1 MSFKAKKIFIFLSS
15 FVLALLL
22 CSKANLTALTYDEAY
37 TFFKY
42 VLNKDIFSTSLA
54 NNHPLNTATIIS
66 TTTFG
71 EGVLSVRLTNI
82 LFGLGYLVISCLV
95 SVRSK
100 LPVLTFFILTLC
112 PYLFEFFTLARGYG
126 LAASLVFAALA
137 TYFYL
142 YDDKRAILISTALL
156 VLASYAYYP
165 VVTLS
170 AVFVSV
176 IGFKEWKN
184 GNRLYSRASVYL
196 LGICSIFP
204 IWAMKQVSS
213 TGKPLYG
220 IIDYSATD
228 VLFTG
233 FGFQSLLNPDETSL
247 GVVAFLFVFLPILFA
262 PFLGKKTKTLSL
274 MVLVFVVVFFAAAFL
289 SGRPLPTHRLLI
301 PFAPLL
307 LMAAASAYG
316 DLSDYVGRKRALGAE
331 AGIALLLMINFIS
344 TFRMQDTYDWSVNK
358 VVPQEVIKFQIKNG
372 WCNYIN
378 TKNPAQYYYIRQ
390 EKNNHRPYC
399 DQATGTVIK

>member
-15 FVLALLL
+15 FVLALFL

-42 VLNKDIFSTSLA
+42 VLNGDIFSTSLA

-71 EGVLSVRLTNI
+71 EGVLLVRLTNI
-82 LFGLGYLVISCLV
+82 LFGLSYLAISCLV

-137 TYFYL
+137 NYFYL
-142 YDDKRAILISTALL
+142 YNDKRSILVSTALF

-176 IGFKEWKN
+176 VGFMEWKN

-196 LGICSIFP
+196 LGICSLFP

-213 TGKPLYG
+213 SGKPLYG
-220 IIDYSATD
+220 ISDYSATD

-233 FGFQSLLNPDETSL
+233 FGFQSLFNPDGTSL
-247 GVVAFLFVFLPILFA
+247 GVIAFLFVILPVLFA
-262 PFLGKKTKTLSL
+262 PILGKKTKTLSL
-274 MVLVFVVVFFAAAFL
+274 ILLVFVIVFYAAAFL

-307 LMAAASAYG
+307 LLAATSAYG
-316 DLSDYVGRKRALGAE
+316 DLSDYVGRKCAIGAE
-331 AGIALLLMINFIS
+331 VAIVLLLVVNFIS
-344 TFRMQDTYDWSVNK
+344 TFRMRDTYDWSYNK
-358 VVPQEVIKFQIKNG
+358 IIPQEVVKFQVNNG
-372 WCNYIN
+372 RCGYIN

-390 EKNNHRPYC
+390 EKNNFRPYC

>member
-1 MSFKAKKIFIFLSS
+1 MNLKAKKIFIFLSS
-15 FVLALLL
+15 FVLALSL

-66 TTTFG
+66 TTIFG
-71 EGVLSVRLTNI
+71 EEVLLVRLTNI

-100 LPVLTFFILTLC
+100 LPVLTFSILTLC

-142 YDDKRAILISTALL
+142 YNDKRAILVSTALL
-156 VLASYAYYP
+156 ALASYAYYP

-184 GNRLYSRASVYL
+184 GNHLYSRASVYL
-196 LGICSIFP
+196 LGICSLFP

-213 TGKPLYG
+213 SGKPLYG
-220 IIDYSATD
+220 ITDYSATD
-228 VLFTG
+228 VFFTG
-233 FGFQSLLNPDETSL
+233 FGFQSLLNPEGTSL
-247 GVVAFLFVFLPILFA
+247 GVVVFLLVIMPILFA

-274 MVLVFVVVFFAAAFL
+274 MLLVFVLVFYAAAFL

-301 PFAPLL
+301 PFTPLFL
-307 LMAAASAYG
+307 LASASAYE
-316 DLSDYVGRKRALGAE
+316 DLSGYVGRKCAIGAE
-331 AGIALLLMINFIS
+331 VGVVLLLVVNFIS

-358 VVPQEVIKFQIKNG
+358 VVPQEVIKIQVNNG
-372 WCNYIN
+372 WCSYIN

-390 EKNNHRPYC
+390 EKNNFRPYC